1 MKPLALVPLDPNRFL
16 VLQVAML
23 RKSWISSSPKDLH
36 QCKREGR
43 SCGLNRQP
51 FHESSCPY
59 VAVSWVEAD
68 GIARQIHRTPPLDPQ
83 GLLNTAAVQ
92 AQAVDLA
99 GNPGLGQAATSLLTD
114 PVEIGP
120 RGDVINGRHRVAAF
134 ADQGLKA
141 AIGIDPVTR

>member
-1 MKPLALVPLDPNRFL
+1 MKRLALVPLYPSQFS
-16 VLQVAML
+16 VLQVATL
-23 RKSWISSSPKDLH
+23 TKTWISSLPDNLH
-36 QCKREGR
+36 MCEREGR
-43 SCGLNRQP
+43 SCGPVRQP

-68 GIARQIHRTPPLDPQ
+68 GIARQIHRTPPLDPR

-114 PVEIGP
+114 PVEIGS
-120 RGDVINGRHRVAAF
+120 RGGVINGRHRVAAF

-141 AIGIDPVTR
+141 AIGIQ